1 MIELADVNK
10 AISCAKET
18 IGLSDKEFN
27 KLLSSCEVSRPFD
40 AIRIPC
46 HKFYALWKSLYL
58 PEWILYSGYKQE
70 DHLRVICRQIEIRDY
85 PFKKSKM
92 VRQSWKEFLQ
102 EQWDFESKHYGV
114 RLRWK
119 IRFKCLLFKK
129 ISKKMQIK
137 DCNGHS

>member
-27 KLLSSCEVSRPFD
+27 KLLSSCEIPHSFD

-46 HKFYALWKSLYL
+46 HQFYSLWKSLYL
-58 PEWILYSGYKQE
+58 PEWTLYSGYKQE
-70 DHLRVICRQIEIRDY
+70 DHLRVICHQIEIRNY
-85 PFKKSKM
+85 PFKKSKI
-92 VRQSWKEFLQ
+92 VRQNWKVFGQ
-102 EQWDFESKHYGV
+102 EQWDFESKYYGV

-119 IRFKCLLFKK
+119 IRFKRLLLKNILLKNYLKK
-129 ISKKMQIK
+129 CK
-137 DCNGHS
+137 